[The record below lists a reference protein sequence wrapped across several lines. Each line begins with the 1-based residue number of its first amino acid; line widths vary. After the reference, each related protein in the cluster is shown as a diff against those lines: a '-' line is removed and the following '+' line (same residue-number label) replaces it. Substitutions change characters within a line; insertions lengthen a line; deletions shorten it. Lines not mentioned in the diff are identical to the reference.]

1 MNSLSIL
8 NNIEDKVVEAIN
20 TAALS
25 LESLSAS
32 LDIENTNENFSKFQT
47 QSDKFYNL
55 VKKDIHKG
63 LIDFIDSMTDIAPFD
78 HSSYLKKSELEVSH
92 NFTEIILSHLEDLNN
107 IVENNQEKQ
116 EKEKQEKEK
125 QEKEKLEKEK
135 QQSNEM
141 NID

>member
-135 QQSNEM
+135 QMS
-141 NID
+141 ID

>member
-125 QEKEKLEKEK
+125 LEKEKLEKEK
-135 QQSNEM
+135 QQLNEM

>member
-125 QEKEKLEKEK
+125 LEKEKLEKEK

>member
-32 LDIENTNENFSKFQT
+32 LDIENTNENFAKFQT
-47 QSDKFYNL
+47 LSDKFYNL

-135 QQSNEM
+135 QSNEM

>member
-116 EKEKQEKEK
+116 EKEKQEKDKLEK
-125 QEKEKLEKEK
+125 DKLEKEK
-135 QQSNEM
+135 QQLNEM